1 MQDYSHLFPQSIP
14 KMSFLWPAAA
24 ALAQWNPIPR
34 KYRLGRSRRKQ
45 KPRLSVSAPPSR
57 FSSTPLA
64 GTGKIQSHGVAALQR
79 SFNPADGLRAL
90 RRHRWNMYDLQ
101 HVITIAFVLFSFLI
115 APIPIIADIGIVLG
129 YSLLVLMPATRQF
142 FLPSLPIWTYLFYFF
157 SSR

>member
-1 MQDYSHLFPQSIP
+1 MQDFGGVLSQSTP

-34 KYRLGRSRRKQ
+34 KYRPGRSRRKQ

-57 FSSTPLA
+57 FASSPQA
-64 GTGKIQSHGVAALQR
+64 GSGKASVVNVASLQR
-79 SFNPADGLRAL
+79 SFNPADGLRTL
-90 RRHRWNMYDLQ
+90 RRHRWNIYDLQ
-101 HVITIAFVLFSFLI
+101 HLITVAFVLFSFII
-115 APIPIIADIGIVLG
+115 APIPIIVDLGIVAG

>member
-1 MQDYSHLFPQSIP
+1 MQDYSTSFPQSTP
-14 KMSFLWPAAA
+14 KMSFLWPAAE
-24 ALAQWNPIPR
+24 ALASWNPIPR
-34 KYRLGRSRRKQ
+34 KYRPGKTRRKQ

-57 FSSTPLA
+57 YVTAPQAIS
-64 GTGKIQSHGVAALQR
+64 GKGQSNSVAALQR

-90 RRHRWNMYDLQ
+90 RRHRWNIWDIQ
-101 HVITIAFVLFSFLI
+101 HLITVCFVIFSFII
-115 APIPIIADIGIVLG
+115 APIPIVVDIAIVAG